1 MQMLREIGDKFGIA
15 GELLAFLW
23 VRRIWWMF
31 PLVIVLLFFGLI
43 IVIGSATG
51 VAPFIYT
58 LF

>member
-1 MQMLREIGDKFGIA
+1 MQMLRGIGDKFGIA
-15 GELLAFLW
+15 GELRVFLW
-23 VRRIWWMF
+23 VRKIWWMF

-43 IVIGSATG
+43 IVVGSATG